1 MGRYAENT
9 EVSSDKSRAEIE
21 ATLRRYGA
29 NAFGYT
35 WSDDGYAQIFFS
47 LSGRKIR
54 LAVRLPDRN
63 SKAFTHTPG
72 RGLQRNADQQEAEY
86 EKAVRQRWRALALV
100 IKAKLEA
107 VEAGISSVEDE
118 FLAHTLLP
126 GTNATVAERL
136 AEPLALAYETGKP
149 LALMAA
155 S

>member
-9 EVSSDKSRAEIE
+9 EVSSDRSRAEIE
-21 ATLRRYGA
+21 NTLRRYGA
-29 NAFGYT
+29 SAFGYT
-35 WSDDGYAQIFFS
+35 WSDDGFAQIFFS
-47 LSGRKIR
+47 LNRRKMR
-54 LAVRLPDRN
+54 LAIRLPDRHA
-63 SKAFTHTPG
+63 KEITHTPG
-72 RGLQRNADQQEAEY
+72 RNLLRTQDAQEAEY

-107 VEAGISSVEDE
+107 VEAGISTVEDE

-126 GTNATVAERL
+126 GTNVTVMERL
-136 AEPLALAYETGKP
+136 GEPLAVSYDTGQP